1 MKSLDELKHDGQ
13 FDYNYE
19 KVKQPIHLV
28 EELAIIDEVIS
39 RIDSDLQQGSLEQVS
54 IVSDHGSSRMAVI
67 AESEN
72 KWEMS
77 EKGQH
82 SGRCCPKSDLD
93 IKPDCAIEEN
103 DFYILLNYD
112 RFKGGRKANVEV
124 HGGAS
129 LEEVLVP
136 IIEITKRGQAIEC
149 KLDNTSKVVTS
160 SFKKI
165 AKIRIY
171 LSKTLDD
178 VSILV
183 DGKYYY
189 SAQLVDGQQYL
200 YEIALPDIKKAG
212 MHTFDVLVGESFAAK
227 GMSFEM
233 KKEGANERK
242 LF

>member
-1 MKSLDELKHDGQ
+1 
-13 FDYNYE
+13 
-19 KVKQPIHLV
+19 
-28 EELAIIDEVIS
+28 
-39 RIDSDLQQGSLEQVS
+39 
-54 IVSDHGSSRMAVI
+54 MAVI

-93 IKPDCAIEEN
+93 IKPDCTIEEN

-136 IIEITKRGQAIEC
+136 IIEVTKRGQAIEC

-189 SAQLVDGQQYL
+189 SAQLVDGQQYI

-212 MHTFDVLVGESFAAK
+212 IHTFDVLVGESFVAK
-227 GMSFEM
+227 GISFEM
-233 KKEGANERK
+233 KKEGANEHK
-242 LF
+242 FF